1 MAAERTLPPG
11 ELKDDDDDAAVFA
24 RAQRWLSP
32 ATRISFPEVVV
43 AGGSGSKFWATSG
56 RAYLDLHSMAA
67 IMNLGY
73 GHPKHTQAIHEQV
86 DRMLHCNPAYVL
98 SQPVVELAEQL
109 ATISPGQVAKRVAF
123 GLSGSDAVDG
133 AIKLARAATGR
144 QLIIAFEGAYHG
156 NTYGALS
163 LSSISS
169 AMRRG
174 FGPTLPGIFHVPYPR
189 VRTTDP
195 PHVVARA
202 VDEALEHLEWLLNT
216 IAPPTDIA
224 AIFLEPIQG
233 DSGVF
238 VPPMSYIDRLAEL
251 TRQHGILL
259 VAEEVQSGI
268 GRTGQMFAIERYA
281 VDPDI
286 LVVGKA
292 LGGGVPISAI
302 VARSDLMDAWS
313 APGHVFSTSASPVAA
328 AAASTVLRVL
338 IEEDL
343 LFAARSRGEQFRSGF
358 QTIAAEWPQV
368 RDIRGEGLMLGVELD
383 AGEGPGAVSTRLLA
397 AKVVRGCFERG
408 CFITFLAGSVMRIMP
423 PLVIKADEVDWALE
437 AMEASLAD
445 AVRGKMPDD
454 AVRDLAG
461 W

>member
-1 MAAERTLPPG
+1 MAAEGTLSRDLDG
-11 ELKDDDDDAAVFA
+11 DEDAALLRRA
-24 RAQRWLSP
+24 RRCLSP
-32 ATRISFPEVVV
+32 SMRLPFPEVVV
-43 AGGSGSKFWATSG
+43 AGGSGSRFWTASG
-56 RAYLDLHSMAA
+56 REFLDLHSMAA
-67 IMNLGY
+67 IMNVGY
-73 GHPKHTQAIHEQV
+73 GHPQHLGAIHEQV

-98 SQPVVELAEQL
+98 SQPVLELAEQL
-109 ATISPGQVAKRVAF
+109 AKVSPGQRAKRVAF
-123 GLSGSDAVDG
+123 GLSGSDANDG

-163 LSSISS
+163 LSSVNS

-174 FGPTLPGIFHVPYPR
+174 FGPTVPGIFHVPYPR
-189 VRTTDP
+189 VRATDP
-195 PHVVARA
+195 PEMAADA
-202 VDEALEHLEWLLNT
+202 VDEAFDHLERLLDT

-238 VPPMSYIDRLAEL
+238 VPPVAFIHRLAQL
-251 TRQHGILL
+251 TSEHGILL
-259 VAEEVQSGI
+259 VADEVQSGI

-281 VDPDI
+281 VEPDI

-328 AAASTVLRVL
+328 AAASAVLRVL
-338 IEEDL
+338 VEEDL
-343 LFAARSRGEQFRSGF
+343 LQAAQSRGDQFRSGLKA
-358 QTIAAEWPQV
+358 IAAHWPQV

-383 AGEGPGAVSTRLLA
+383 AGEQAGDSTTRLLT
-397 AKVVRGCFERG
+397 AKVVKGCFDRG
-408 CFITFLAGSVMRIMP
+408 CFITFLAGSVLRIMP
-423 PLVIKADEVDWALE
+423 PLVIMTDEVDRALE
-437 AMEASLAD
+437 ALEASLAD
-445 AVRGKMPDD
+445 AVRGKVPDD
-454 AVRDLAG
+454 AVRHLAG

>member
-1 MAAERTLPPG
+1 MATEGTLYR
-11 ELKDDDDDAAVFA
+11 ELDGDEDAALLGRA
-24 RAQRWLSP
+24 RRWLSP
-32 ATRISFPEVVV
+32 AMRISFPEVVV
-43 AGGSGSKFWATSG
+43 AGGSGSRFWTRSG
-56 RAYLDLHSMAA
+56 REFLDLHSMAA

-73 GHPKHTQAIHEQV
+73 GHPKHTQAIHDQV

-98 SQPVVELAEQL
+98 SQPVLELAEQL
-109 ATISPGQVAKRVAF
+109 ASVAPGQKAKRVAF
-123 GLSGSDAVDG
+123 GLSGSDAIDG

-174 FGPTLPGIFHVPYPR
+174 FGPTVPGIFHVPYPR
-189 VRTTDP
+189 VRSTDP
-195 PHVVARA
+195 PEMVAQA
-202 VDEALEHLEWLLNT
+202 VDDAFDHLEWLLDT
-216 IAPPTDIA
+216 VAPPTDVA

-238 VPPMSYIDRLAEL
+238 VPPVAYVDRLAQL
-251 TRQHGILL
+251 THQYGILL

-268 GRTGQMFAIERYA
+268 GRTGQMFAIERYE
-281 VDPDI
+281 VEPDI

-338 IEEDL
+338 VEEDL
-343 LFAARSRGEQFRSGF
+343 LQAAQSRGEQFRAGF
-358 QTIAAEWPQV
+358 KTIAGQWPLV

-383 AGEGPGAVSTRLLA
+383 AGDQAAGVAATRLLA
-397 AKVVRGCFERG
+397 AKVVKGCFDRG
-408 CFITFLAGSVMRIMP
+408 CFITFLAGSVLRIMP
-423 PLVIKADEVDWALE
+423 PLVIMTDEVDRALE
-437 AMEASLAD
+437 VLEASLAD
-445 AVRGKMPDD
+445 AVQGKVPDD
-454 AVRDLAG
+454 AVKHMGG